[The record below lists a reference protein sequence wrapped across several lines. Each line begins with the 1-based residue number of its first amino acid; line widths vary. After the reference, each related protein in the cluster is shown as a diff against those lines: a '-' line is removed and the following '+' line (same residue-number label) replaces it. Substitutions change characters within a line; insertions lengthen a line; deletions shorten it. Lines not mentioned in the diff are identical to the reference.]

1 MLVRQQPGSA
11 KGVIF
16 VTIEDETGIAN
27 LVVWRK
33 VFLAYRPIVMGA
45 PMIGVKGYVQREGE
59 VVHIVVQHLTDLSAD
74 FATIGRRGA
83 ASETEDAGAVEAI
96 RVKSRDFH

>member
-1 MLVRQQPGSA
+1 M
-11 KGVIF
+11 
-16 VTIEDETGIAN
+16 TIEDETGIAN

-33 VFLAYRPIVMGA
+33 VFLAFRPIVMGA

-59 VVHIVVQHLTDLSAD
+59 VVHP
-74 FATIGRRGA
+74 RRAAPHRSLGGFFDHRPARRRVGQEEAGA
-83 ASETEDAGAVEAI
+83 AQAI

>member
-33 VFLAYRPIVMGA
+33 VFLAHRPIVMGA
-45 PMIGVKGYVQREGE
+45 PMIGMKGYVQREGE
-59 VVHIVVQHLTDLSAD
+59 VVHLVVQQLTDLSAD
-74 FATIGRRGA
+74 FATVARRGGA
-83 ASETEDAGAVEAI
+83 AGQEEAGETQAI
-96 RVKSRDFH
+96 RVVSRDFH